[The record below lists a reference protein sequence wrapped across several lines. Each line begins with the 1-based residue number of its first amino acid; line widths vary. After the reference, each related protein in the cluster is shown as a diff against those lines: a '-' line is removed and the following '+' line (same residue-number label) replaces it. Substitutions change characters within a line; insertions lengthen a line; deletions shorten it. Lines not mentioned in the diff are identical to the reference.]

1 MKITAEFKERIRIPY
16 ALRHVAD
23 ANFSSLL
30 PCPEAPAVGDIVL
43 ARVEKLARNS
53 HLELGNGRRCG
64 LHEGDVIAAVF
75 GNRYA
80 TMQFEGYARTQGTRC
95 DLLSMGGLCGIVT
108 SKHAKVA
115 DPTKLSLL
123 GAIGDEEGRPLR
135 MADHRLTH
143 ARPGSAP
150 RVLVVCGSSMDAG
163 KTYTVMSLITG
174 LGGRGYRVAGIKLT
188 GTAAGKDTWNMLD
201 AGACVA
207 LDFVD
212 GGLPSTYLCGLDELM
227 NLYCLLIG
235 HASLHGAD
243 WVVMELAD
251 GLLQRETAA
260 LLQARGFTAT
270 ADAWVFAANDPM
282 AAESGVRLL
291 RDWGIQPIAISGLL
305 TMSDLNIREAEAAT
319 GLQCITAKDLQ
330 AGALNETLALVSETM
345 ERSGMLRGELRAS
358 GPGVPMVA

>member
-1 MKITAEFKERIRIPY
+1 RFADTATVEDTWNIFDARALLGPMRIDDTNGVSNMKIAAEFKETIRIPY

-23 ANFSSLL
+23 VNFSNLL

-43 ARVEKLARNS
+43 ARVEKVAKNAN
-53 HLELGNGRRCG
+53 LELGNGRRSG
-64 LHEGDVIAAVF
+64 LHEGDIIAAVF

-135 MADHRLTH
+135 MGDHRLAADHRLAH

-163 KTYTVMSLITG
+163 KTYTVTSSIIG
-174 LGGRGYRVAGIKLT
+174 LRGGGYRVAGVKLT

-207 LDFVD
+207 
-212 GGLPSTYLCGLDELM
+212 
-227 NLYCLLIG
+227 
-235 HASLHGAD
+235 
-243 WVVMELAD
+243 
-251 GLLQRETAA
+251 
-260 LLQARGFTAT
+260 
-270 ADAWVFAANDPM
+270 
-282 AAESGVRLL
+282 
-291 RDWGIQPIAISGLL
+291 
-305 TMSDLNIREAEAAT
+305 
-319 GLQCITAKDLQ
+319 
-330 AGALNETLALVSETM
+330 
-345 ERSGMLRGELRAS
+345 
-358 GPGVPMVA
+358 